1 MSVMAHLAAAVR
13 SARALPEV
21 ASLLAYPP
29 PPPTVA
35 SILIGRALDIA
46 RPMATSS
53 PQLLTGVY
61 AAAASVQARLGYLS
75 EALDYRRQAV
85 QSAGPGGAPLEAV
98 VLSAEQLTMGE
109 ERGGAGEQ
117 PVPDAGDGG
126 RLGRLHA
133 VLAAASDAV
142 SLVTAL
148 DGWVGAEHA
157 EDASAGGGDAPLT
170 RGLLVYGGGDD
181 EGWDPVAATGK
192 PLGQPRRPVSVL
204 EGLAAAHLL
213 RGRLLLRQQRRR
225 DEALD
230 ALSAA
235 LVRLEHVS
243 DALRVA
249 APPLPDEPVPAVG
262 RPVHPALALQAVFT
276 LTTLGIAHLSPSSV
290 TEESGGGP
298 PAQAADNQAADDA
311 ATDTGDAMLRR
322 ALSLARTYGP
332 DAEHVPSWAAA
343 YPLVG
348 LASVSARRGEVVQAE
363 GLLRAVADPPVSTCA
378 AAGGAGAVAAWVAAA
393 SATAGLVGRLSWNDQ
408 PRTADARAWAEKA
421 EAGARAWGAPGT
433 VVVPEVGAPAIGR
446 SSGVGGGRVP
456 AWWGAAVRAQLA
468 AAPCAGEGGG
478 GAHVD

>member
-1 MSVMAHLAAAVR
+1 MAHLAAAVR

-29 PPPTVA
+29 PAPPVA
-35 SILIGRALDIA
+35 SNLIGRAIAIA
-46 RPMATSS
+46 RPMAASA

-61 AAAASVQARLGYLS
+61 AAAASVQARSGNLL
-75 EALDYRRQAV
+75 EALDYRRRAIQL
-85 QSAGPGGAPLEAV
+85 AGPGGAPLEAV

-109 ERGGAGEQ
+109 AGGGGAARVA
-117 PVPDAGDGG
+117 PDHPDAGDGG
-126 RLGRLHA
+126 RLGRLHR
-133 VLAAASDAV
+133 VLAAAPDEA

-157 EDASAGGGDAPLT
+157 DDAAAGGDAPLV

-181 EGWDPVAATGK
+181 EGWDPAAATGK
-192 PLGQPRRPVSVL
+192 PTGRPRRAVAVL

-213 RGRLLLRQQRRR
+213 RGRLLLRQQRR

-249 APPLPDEPVPAVG
+249 VPPAPDEPAPAVG
-262 RPVHPALALQAVFT
+262 RAVHPALALQAVFT
-276 LTTLGIAHLSPSSV
+276 LTALGVAHVPPSPL
-290 TEESGGGP
+290 TDEGAAAQRP
-298 PAQAADNQAADDA
+298 PRAADSDAADAA
-311 ATDTGDAMLRR
+311 ATDAGDAVLRR
-322 ALSLARTYGP
+322 ALALARAYGP
-332 DAEHVPSWAAA
+332 DADHVPSWAAA

-348 LASVSARRGEVVQAE
+348 LAGVCARRGEVVPAE
-363 GLLRAVADPPVSTCA
+363 GLLRAVADAPAAASA

-393 SATAGLVGRLSWNDQ
+393 AAAGRLAGRLSWNDQ

-421 EAGARAWGAPGT
+421 AAGARAWGVPGT
-433 VVVPEVGAPAIGR
+433 VVAAEAGAPARGGAA
-446 SSGVGGGRVP
+446 GVGGGRVP
-456 AWWGAAVRAQLA
+456 AWWGAAVRGQLA
-468 AAPCAGEGGG
+468 AAPCAGGGG
-478 GAHVD
+478 GHAD